1 MVKIIDEI
9 IERIYPPIIPEKV
22 LFGLNLVNFGPL
34 NNFPKTY
41 PPISVEIQM
50 IVISIKIQ
58 SVLNKSIVFIT
69 HDFVEALRIADRMA
83 IMRDGFIVQFGRP
96 IDIVMNPADNYVRDF
111 TEDVPFE
118 RFLKASDLI
127 EKPKGN
133 VENLKSISSEMPL
146 KEILPQ
152 LAEEKNGLSI
162 VDKKNKIL
170 GITTPQGVLRIMASA
185 GLNKTIN
192 KS

>member
-1 MVKIIDEI
+1 
-9 IERIYPPIIPEKV
+9 
-22 LFGLNLVNFGPL
+22 
-34 NNFPKTY
+34 
-41 PPISVEIQM
+41 
-50 IVISIKIQ
+50 
-58 SVLNKSIVFIT
+58 
-69 HDFVEALRIADRMA
+69 
-83 IMRDGFIVQFGRP
+83 
-96 IDIVMNPADNYVRDF
+96 
-111 TEDVPFE
+111 
-118 RFLKASDLI
+118 
-127 EKPKGN
+127 
-133 VENLKSISSEMPL
+133 MPL